1 MTEQERRVVNHAMK
15 ILEQSQ
21 DDEARELAVKLLEQ
35 GKKVPL
41 QKVQFYAA
49 YCNGLRG
56 GYSRIFDLIQGGGWL
71 AKVKNNDMPY
81 FEAEKNLIES
91 CIDACYDYHIGKYD
105 IRYKDKEFSKN
116 GKLLSCKA
124 VFEKQTMIGVEV
136 KYNKDK
142 E

>member
-1 MTEQERRVVNHAMK
+1 MQHIAKACVKGIQE
-15 ILEQSQ
+15 
-21 DDEARELAVKLLEQ
+21 
-35 GKKVPL
+35 
-41 QKVQFYAA
+41 
-49 YCNGLRG
+49 
-56 GYSRIFDLIQGGGWL
+56 YSTLIQGGGWL
-71 AKVKNNDMPY
+71 AKVSKKEMPY
-81 FEAEKNLIES
+81 FEAEKNLVES
-91 CIDACYDYHIGKYD
+91 CIGACYDYHIGKYD